1 MRRLATILLVAAGTA
16 TSVLYW
22 LHDGDLEHAVAPV
35 LPDWDAEQLASLAGI
50 HEPTEAPAPPPALR
64 GEGSGEPAGPPAAP
78 EVTEPA
84 EVERP

>member
-16 TSVLYW
+16 TGILYW
-22 LHDGDLEHAVAPV
+22 LHDGDLQHAVAPV

-50 HEPTEAPAPPPALR
+50 RESTEEPAPPPALR
-64 GEGSGEPAGPPAAP
+64 ESAGPQAGAG
-78 EVTEPA
+78 VTGPA